1 MKRFLSILF
10 LQLFLLNVHTAGAAG
25 MQQPQVTADTT
36 INEAEEDEAIEDILK
51 KRTPPPKEKVQYFS
65 QVTKYGFK
73 NLFAKYNYNPLLPY
87 SSQINPN
94 AESYMQDYLNAHSKS
109 LLQMKN
115 WGQPY
120 FNLIDNILS
129 QYGLPR
135 ELKYVAVIESNLK
148 TGATSWVGAAGPWQF
163 MPETARQYGLVV
175 NGYIDERRDYIKS
188 THAAARYLLNSYKV
202 YHDWL
207 LVLASYNGGL
217 GNVNKAIRNSG
228 SKNFWSLQYYL
239 PGESRNYVKKF
250 IATHYVM
257 EGSGGVTTAGGSF
270 NPSFD
275 IGGGA
280 NPYDIKPN
288 LTDEEKE
295 FATTQS
301 ITGKFNSLIISKN
314 LAMDIVT
321 FNRYNP
327 DFDNM
332 MSLNGNYDL
341 RLPSDKMQ
349 LFLANKYVI
358 LNECVQLLLGD
369 SPEPPQNQP
378 TTYPSPKKKK
388 RKDYSSTF
396 IIADAFNRL
405 SSYSNTGLLL

>member
-1 MKRFLSILF
+1 MKQFLSILF
-10 LQLFLLNVHTAGAAG
+10 LLMVLHNAQAGSFMK
-25 MQQPQVTADTT
+25 MQQPQITADTT
-36 INEAEEDEAIEDILK
+36 INETEEDEAIEDVLK
-51 KRTPPPKEKVQYFS
+51 KRTPPPKEKVVYFS

-73 NLFAKYNYNPLLPY
+73 NLFSKYNYNPTLPY
-87 SSQINPN
+87 SSQVNPN

-109 LLQMKN
+109 LLQMKT

-163 MPETARQYGLVV
+163 MPQTARQYGLVV
-175 NGYIDERRDYIKS
+175 NAFVDERRDYVKS

-257 EGSGGVTTAGGSF
+257 EGSGGVTTQATGVY
-270 NPSFD
+270 NPG
-275 IGGGA
+275 IEMGGGA
-280 NPYDIKPN
+280 NPYDLKPN

-295 FATTQS
+295 FASTQS
-301 ITGKFNSLIISKN
+301 ITGKFNSVVISKN
-314 LAMDIVT
+314 LTMDIVT

-332 MSLNGNYDL
+332 MSINGNYDL

-349 LFLANKYVI
+349 LFIANKYVI

-369 SPEPPQNQP
+369 NPEPPANQS
-378 TTYPSPKKKK
+378 TRYPSPKKSK
-388 RKDYSSTF
+388 RKSG
-396 IIADAFNRL
+396 R
-405 SSYSNTGLLL
+405 

>member
-1 MKRFLSILF
+1 MKQFLSIIF
-10 LQLFLLNVHTAGAAG
+10 LQLLLHTAHAG
-25 MQQPQVTADTT
+25 SNLEMQQPKITGDTT
-36 INEAEEDEAIEDILK
+36 IINEAEEDEAIEDVLK
-51 KRTPPPKEKVQYFS
+51 KRTPPPKEKVIYFS

-73 NLFAKYNYNPLLPY
+73 NLFSKYNYNPLLPY
-87 SSQINPN
+87 AAQINPN

-175 NGYIDERRDYIKS
+175 NSFIDERRDYVKS

-257 EGSGGVTTAGGSF
+257 EGAGGVTTQATGGSY
-270 NPSFD
+270 NPGIGMSGGTNPFD
-275 IGGGA
+275 I
-280 NPYDIKPN
+280 NPN
-288 LTDEEKE
+288 LSDEEKE
-295 FATTQS
+295 FASTQTIS
-301 ITGKFNSLIISKN
+301 GKFNSLIITKN
-314 LAMDIVT
+314 LSMDIVT

-327 DFDNM
+327 GFDNM
-332 MSLNGNYDL
+332 MSINGNYDL

-349 LFLANKYVI
+349 LFIANKYVI

-369 SPEPPQNQP
+369 NAEPPANQSVK
-378 TTYPSPKKKK
+378 YPSPKKPK
-388 RKDYSSTF
+388 RKS
-396 IIADAFNRL
+396 
-405 SSYSNTGLLL
+405 GK